1 MNNKK
6 QYNAPAVTVV
16 AFKVEDIFQSRGIR
30 LTLDEPINGFNDNN
44 IQNWTNGESLF
55 GQSNDWND

>member
-6 QYNAPAVTVV
+6 QYNAPTVTVV

-30 LTLDEPINGFNDNN
+30 LTHDEPVDGFNDNN
-44 IQNWTNGESLF
+44 IQNWTDGGSLF
-55 GQSNDWND
+55 GESNNWNN